1 MKTSN
6 FFSKNNKIS
15 ISVCLIL
22 LAIHFPLS
30 SQNRIMAF
38 VTSEN
43 LYFIVPVV
51 FVLGLG
57 VFLMT
62 AFLKQKNN

>member
-15 ISVCLIL
+15 SLVCLIL
-22 LAIHFPLS
+22 LAIHSPLS
-30 SQNRIMAF
+30 SQNKIMALSTAENFYF
-38 VTSEN
+38 V
-43 LYFIVPVV
+43 LPLVC
-51 FVLGLG
+51 VLGLA

-62 AFLKQKNN
+62 AFLKQKNH